1 MSVDPRPLVLV
12 DGSNVAFNG
21 TRRASLANLEAVLA
35 ALETWPLR
43 VTTLVDATLP
53 HRIDRPRDLES
64 LFHAGRVQQVPA
76 GTSADDFLWQMARA
90 GVAEGRVVLLLT
102 NDRFP
107 DTRSAEEGVLG
118 IHRVTFLV
126 TNGRPFFQPP
136 LESLV
141 SRVPPPPP
149 SAGCRQSTRGSRKP
163 ARAWPSLRRGP
174 CRVRTPGIDRS
185 AATPGGRR
193 TPPGPHSARNGEEQ
207 RRAQE
212 PGKGEAE
219 GPGRQGTRG
228 EVGRKGGRWSRGR

>member
-1 MSVDPRPLVLV
+1 MSVDPRPLVLI

-21 TRRASLANLEAVLA
+21 TRRASLTNLESVLA
-35 ALETWPLR
+35 VLETWPLR

-149 SAGCRQSTRGSRKP
+149 SPALAPFSAPHRCERCGGPVVYDGHPGWLRCDRCREYVRGMAP
-163 ARAWPSLRRGP
+163 A
-174 CRVRTPGIDRS
+174 
-185 AATPGGRR
+185 
-193 TPPGPHSARNGEEQ
+193 
-207 RRAQE
+207 
-212 PGKGEAE
+212 
-219 GPGRQGTRG
+219 
-228 EVGRKGGRWSRGR
+228 